1 MYAFEAKLFAEIEKM
16 QARWDAREKELRE
29 KEQKEAAAKLN
40 PDAKPKPPSES
51 ELHDME
57 LEKICK
63 KFQKL
68 LPKLVPDH
76 CDCSPEF
83 QEMLKKDGYMC
94 CVPAAKAAGLDFG
107 VPDPPKPDSESPEVS
122 PPHTLD
128 DLLHESMYK
137 YHLPEP
143 PRKRKSNES
152 ITKEEATTIKSTGAV
167 PKTTINRSELPVKR
181 INKQDGCSSQPLKKK
196 VKKEHLE
203 EPEPEID
210 LDCEF
215 GMENIQKFRSNT
227 VREDPLPSGICLT
240 NQIMFTNQF
249 HFAKPLPMVANALD
263 IKKSEAMT
271 TLKIDDNIDPQD
283 EQSPGYPQ
291 CETRPGTPF
300 ELQPIE
306 GDPQDEQSP
315 GYPQCETRPCTPFE
329 LQPVEGD
336 PQDEQS
342 PGYPQCETRPCT
354 PFELQ
359 PVEGEGEK
367 ALPIVA
373 YALGLK
379 KSGSVTTLKI
389 NDDHEPQV
397 EQSPRYPQCKA
408 PPCTPRTPAKWQ
420 PEKGQGEKALPMV
433 AYALGLKKSG
443 SVPTLKI
450 DDERDPQVVQSP
462 GYPQC
467 ETRPGTP
474 FELQPVEGDPQDEQ
488 SPGYPQCET
497 RPCTPFELQP
507 VEGDPQD
514 EQSPGYLQCETRP
527 CTPFELQP
535 IEGDPQDEQSP
546 GYPQCETRP
555 GTPFELQPV
564 EGDPQDEQSPGY
576 PQCETRP
583 GTPFVFQPV
592 EGDPQFEHSPR
603 YPQCKAPPCTPRTPA
618 KLQPEEGQGGW
629 LSPPVVVDDGRLDLL
644 SSSIPEHNIII
655 EKILDKN
662 PVGRFYW
669 D

>member
-1 MYAFEAKLFAEIEKM
+1 MYAFEAKLFAEIEKT

-29 KEQKEAAAKLN
+29 KEQKAAAKLN
-40 PDAKPKPPSES
+40 LDAKPKPPSES
-51 ELHDME
+51 ELHEME

-63 KFQKL
+63 NFQKL

-94 CVPAAKAAGLDFG
+94 CVPAAKAAGLYVG

-152 ITKEEATTIKSTGAV
+152 ITEEEATTIKSTGAV

-181 INKQDGCSSQPLKKK
+181 INKQNGCSSQPLKKK

-249 HFAKPLPMVANALD
+249 HVAKPLPMVANALD

-283 EQSPGYPQ
+283 EQSPGYSQ

-300 ELQPIE
+300 ELQPVE
-306 GDPQDEQSP
+306 SDPEDEQSP
-315 GYPQCETRPCTPFE
+315 GY
-329 LQPVEGD
+329 L
-336 PQDEQS
+336 
-342 PGYPQCETRPCT
+342 
-354 PFELQ
+354 
-359 PVEGEGEK
+359 
-367 ALPIVA
+367 
-373 YALGLK
+373 
-379 KSGSVTTLKI
+379 
-389 NDDHEPQV
+389 
-397 EQSPRYPQCKA
+397 
-408 PPCTPRTPAKWQ
+408 
-420 PEKGQGEKALPMV
+420 
-433 AYALGLKKSG
+433 
-443 SVPTLKI
+443 
-450 DDERDPQVVQSP
+450 
-462 GYPQC
+462 QC

-488 SPGYPQCET
+488 SPGYSQW
-497 RPCTPFELQP
+497 
-507 VEGDPQD
+507 
-514 EQSPGYLQCETRP
+514 
-527 CTPFELQP
+527 
-535 IEGDPQDEQSP
+535 
-546 GYPQCETRP
+546 ETRP

-564 EGDPQDEQSPGY
+564 ESDPEDEQSPGY
-576 PQCETRP
+576 SQWETRP

-592 EGDPQFEHSPR
+592 EDEGKEALPIAVAYALGLKKSGSVPTLKIDDDRDPQFQQSPR
-603 YPQCKAPPCTPRTPA
+603 YPQCKAPPCTPCTPAKWQPKEGQGEKALPIAVAYALGLKKSGSVPTLKIDDDRDPQFQQSPRYPQCKAPPCTPCTPAKWQPKEGQGKEALPIAVAYALGLKKSGSVPTLKIDDDRDPQVEQSPRYPQCKAPPCTPCTPA

-644 SSSIPEHNIII
+644 SSSIPEHNTII
-655 EKILDKN
+655 EKMLDKN